1 MKQQYNEVIMAES
14 NVNSRLEAFCD
25 GVFAIAITLLV
36 IEIKVPSSE
45 SIHMTNELWSSL
57 QHLLPSILAFLLS
70 FVIIFITWVNHHASL
85 KLVNKSSSSFLYA
98 NGFLLLTVAVLPFP
112 TALLGEYLF
121 TDHAAP
127 AVVLYSAVN
136 GLQALSWIFLTH
148 AALGPNQLTK
158 NEKSTL
164 AMRINRRNGYFALAA
179 YTILTILAFWFPLVI
194 AFLISL
200 IWVFWLIH
208 GINIKSE

>member
-1 MKQQYNEVIMAES
+1 MAES

-25 GVFAIAITLLV
+25 GVFAIAITLLI
-36 IEIKVPSSE
+36 IEIKVPSNE
-45 SIHMTNELWSSL
+45 SIHTNSDLWLSL
-57 QHLLPSILAFLLS
+57 KHLLPSIYAFLLS
-70 FVIIFITWVNHHASL
+70 FVIIFITWVNHHATL
-85 KLVNKSSSSFLYA
+85 KLVHKTSSLFLYA
-98 NGFLLLTVAVLPFP
+98 NGFLLFTVAVIPFP

-136 GLQALSWIFLTH
+136 GLQALAWIFLTR
-148 AALGPNQLTK
+148 AALGPDPLTK

-164 AMRINRRNGYFALAA
+164 AMRSNLRNGYFALAV
-179 YTILTILAFWFPLVI
+179 YTILTVMAFWFPLVI

>member
-1 MKQQYNEVIMAES
+1 MAES

-36 IEIKVPSSE
+36 IEIKAPSSE
-45 SIHMTNELWSSL
+45 SIHTTNDLWSSL
-57 QHLLPSILAFLLS
+57 QHLLPSIVAFLLS
-70 FVIIFITWVNHHASL
+70 FVIIFITWVNHHAVL
-85 KLVNKSSSSFLYA
+85 KLVHKSSSAFLYA
-98 NGFLLLTVAVLPFP
+98 NGFLLLTVAVFPFP

-136 GLQALSWIFLTH
+136 GLQALAWIFLTR
-148 AALGPNQLTK
+148 AALGPNPLTK

-164 AMRINRRNGYFALAA
+164 AMRINLRNGYFALAA

-194 AFLISL
+194 ALLISF
-200 IWVFWLIH
+200 IWFFWLIH

>member
-1 MKQQYNEVIMAES
+1 MAES
-14 NVNSRLEAFCD
+14 SVNSRLEAFCD

-36 IEIKVPSSE
+36 IEIKIPSSE
-45 SIHMTNELWSSL
+45 SIHTVSDLWLSL
-57 QHLLPSILAFLLS
+57 KHLLPSIYAFLLS
-70 FVIIFITWVNHHASL
+70 FVIIFITWVNHHATL
-85 KLVNKSSSSFLYA
+85 KLVHKTSSLFLYA
-98 NGFLLLTVAVLPFP
+98 NGLLLLMVAVIPFP

-127 AVVLYSAVN
+127 AVVLYSAIN
-136 GLQALSWIFLTH
+136 GLQALAWIILSRT
-148 AALGPNQLTK
+148 ALSPNPLTK

-164 AMRINRRNGYFALAA
+164 VMHSNLRNGYFALAA
-179 YTILTILAFWFPLVI
+179 YTILTIMAFWFPLVI
-194 AFLISL
+194 ALLISL

>member
-1 MKQQYNEVIMAES
+1 MAES

-25 GVFAIAITLLV
+25 GVFAIAITLLI
-36 IEIKVPSSE
+36 IEIKAPSSE
-45 SIHMTNELWSSL
+45 EIKTTNELWMAL
-57 QHLLPSILAFLLS
+57 KHLLPSIFTFLLS
-70 FVIIFITWVNHHASL
+70 FAIIFITWVNHHATL
-85 KLVNKSSSSFLYA
+85 KLVHKTSSSFLYA
-98 NGFLLLTVAVLPFP
+98 NGFLLLTVAVFPFP
-112 TALLGEYLF
+112 TALMGEYLL

-127 AVVLYSAVN
+127 AVVFYSAAN
-136 GLQALSWIFLTH
+136 GMQALAWIFLART
-148 AALGPNQLTK
+148 ALGPNPLTK

-164 AMRINRRNGYFALAA
+164 AMRSNLRNGYFALAA
-179 YTILTILAFWFPLVI
+179 YTTLTVLAFWFPLVI

>member
-1 MKQQYNEVIMAES
+1 MAES
-14 NVNSRLEAFCD
+14 NGNSRLEAFCD
-25 GVFAIAITLLV
+25 GVFAIAITLLI

-45 SIHMTNELWSSL
+45 SIHTTNEIWLAL
-57 QHLLPSILAFLLS
+57 KQLLPSILAFLLS
-70 FVIIFITWVNHHASL
+70 FIVIFITWVNHHATL
-85 KLVNKSSSSFLYA
+85 KLVHGSSSSFLYA
-98 NGFLLLTVAVLPFP
+98 NGFLLLTVAVIPFP
-112 TALLGEYLF
+112 TALLGESLF

-136 GLQALSWIFLTH
+136 GLQALAWIFLTR
-148 AALGPNQLTK
+148 AALGPKPLTK

-164 AMRINRRNGYFALAA
+164 AMRINLRNGYFALAA
-179 YTILTILAFWFPLVI
+179 YTILTILAFWFPLII

-208 GINIKSE
+208 GINIKNE